1 MAKKR
6 DEPERPRAEP
16 EILPPDR
23 SRGRG
28 WPPPPH
34 GYSQAR
40 STHRVYVTR
49 IGPLGFAL
57 LTLALGLFAAVF
69 LLILIGTAL
78 IWIPLAAAILVIA
91 AIVRFFG
98 R

>member
-6 DEPERPRAEP
+6 NEPEQPRVEP

-28 WPPPPH
+28 WPPPH

-40 STHRVYVTR
+40 GTDRIYVTR
-49 IGPLGFAL
+49 MGPLGFAL
-57 LTLALGLFAAVF
+57 LTLAIGLFAAVF

-78 IWIPLAAAILVIA
+78 IWIPLAAALLVIA